1 MTGMT
6 STLAQIVY
14 SGPMKRQRPAMTYE
28 FRKVSFTKE
37 TPRSVSLQELNDEA
51 EYGKWELAR
60 TRISESGMR
69 TVWLRRKIMPLT
81 LSS

>member
-1 MTGMT
+1 
-6 STLAQIVY
+6 
-14 SGPMKRQRPAMTYE
+14 MKRQRPSMTYE
-28 FRKVSFTKE
+28 FRKVSFSKE
-37 TPRSVSLQELNDEA
+37 TPRSVSLQELNDSC

-60 TRISESGMR
+60 TRISVGGIR

>member
-1 MTGMT
+1 MTGMQ

-14 SGPMKRQRPAMTYE
+14 SEPMKRQRPSMTYE
-28 FRKVSFTKE
+28 FRKVSFSRE

-60 TRISESGMR
+60 TRISVGGTK

-81 LSS
+81 SSR

>member
-1 MTGMT
+1 MTGIR

-14 SGPMKRQRPAMTYE
+14 SESMKRQRPTMTYE
-28 FRKVSFTKE
+28 FRKVSFPKD

-60 TRISESGMR
+60 TRISVGGTR
-69 TVWLRRKIMPLT
+69 TVWLRRKIMPL